1 MQTLNDL
8 QDVYLRP
15 GEIFFG
21 KGKQIVVRTLLG
33 SCVAI
38 TLWHPKKH
46 FGGMC
51 HVTMPTRQFT
61 GSFQHLDT
69 NYADEAMTYFMHKL
83 TVFKLKPREFVVGL
97 YGGGKMFDVKER
109 DGGVGGGNVKA
120 VREQLMNNSFH
131 IFQEST
137 AGENYRK
144 IWLSLEDGNVK
155 LVETRNRAKAT

>member
-1 MQTLNDL
+1 MHVVDEV
-8 QDVYLRP
+8 QDVYLKP

-51 HVTMPTRQFT
+51 HVTMPTRNFT
-61 GSFQHLDT
+61 GNLSQLDT
-69 NYADEAMTYFMHKL
+69 NYADEAMRYFVNKL
-83 TVFKLKPREFVVGL
+83 TLFKLKPKEFVVGF

-109 DGGVGGGNVKA
+109 GHGIGGGNISA
-120 VREQLMNNSFH
+120 MREQIEQHDFYVSK
-131 IFQEST
+131 EST
-137 AGENYRK
+137 AGQVYRK
-144 IWLSLEDGNVK
+144 IWLSLADGNVK
-155 LVETRNRAKAT
+155 LVEVNNRA